1 MVDVSCDRC
10 EKYNEDCMK
19 CRHELI
25 AQKVINFNE
34 RPTKEQMFRHMNN
47 KDGQT
52 SRAYQRAHEQNL
64 HPQDAGKHRRVASV
78 GITNEG
84 NRVYAQGAFDYPNEE
99 TGAPPRTRPT
109 FAGIPFATDERQ
121 MKNPAANIFRR
132 GNPMKIAWRLL
143 KDEYACPKCSGAG
156 SFDDDG
162 DEITCF
168 DCKGTGSIEPT
179 HHPGADNKGAVSM
192 TAVDIREPTHVEQY
206 DVENAMPL
214 EGSMPK
220 ITTTGQVID
229 PKRQAFSRD
238 GNMKQT
244 RQVIAPQGTVD
255 NTHPDLRHR
264 LPSVYMRERDENP
277 SNAGLNITGD
287 PSRGGTP
294 LFQRG
299 NSMTVTWRLLKNG

>member
-1 MVDVSCDRC
+1 MVDFDDACHNC
-10 EKYNEDCMK
+10 EVYDEDCK
-19 CRHELI
+19 FCRASKSNHAHVSRSRMEEDSTKR
-25 AQKVINFNE
+25 QK
-34 RPTKEQMFRHMNN
+34 RLKRHQESFVMG
-47 KDGQT
+47 D
-52 SRAYQRAHEQNL
+52 L
-64 HPQDAGKHRRVASV
+64 HPEDAGDETARVKRVGTASEG
-78 GITNEG
+78 GIYVQGVPEG
-84 NRVYAQGAFDYPNEE
+84 NDE
-99 TGAPPRTRPT
+99 TGAVEFRPSFGGT
-109 FAGIPFATDERQ
+109 MFGTDYRQ
-121 MKNPAANIFRR
+121 MKNPAAEIFRR

-143 KDEYACPKCSGAG
+143 KNEYACPKCSGAG

-264 LPSVYMRERDENP
+264 LPSVYMRERDGKP

-299 NSMTVTWRLLKNG
+299 DSMTVAWRLLKNG